1 MFLVIFFIPLDILKR
16 EAGSWQFVDVGSGH
30 SLKTVEKTSEIFEL
44 SEQDFKTF
52 LKVSANSALAPKKLF
67 LANHGSVDRRRAPAF
82 PVG

>member
-30 SLKTVEKTSEIFEL
+30 SLKTVEKTSEILEL
-44 SEQDFKTF
+44 SEQDFKT
-52 LKVSANSALAPKKLF
+52 LVSANSALAPKKLF

-82 PVG
+82 SGYKS